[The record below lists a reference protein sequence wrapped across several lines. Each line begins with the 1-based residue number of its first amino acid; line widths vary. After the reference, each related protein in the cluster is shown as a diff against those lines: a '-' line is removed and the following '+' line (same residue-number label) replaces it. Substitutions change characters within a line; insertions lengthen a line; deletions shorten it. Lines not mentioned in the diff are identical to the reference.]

1 MLAASPAPAQRL
13 DGGGTP
19 EAEIAVAVATLW
31 IAPAQARP
39 IDAPSLANPVDMG
52 RWVASMSVAEKQ
64 WLVGRLATQAL
75 YGDPVVV
82 LETRGDWTKVAVPSQ
97 PSSLDA
103 RGYPGWLPTGQVAL
117 HPSVTAATAA
127 NVARVTARSTVLHD
141 AAAPARA
148 LITVSYNTRLP
159 VLASA
164 PTVTTVATASGGRAL
179 VATADIAA
187 VAPGAPAPTGADLV
201 ASAQLFSGLDYLW
214 AGTSGYGFDCSG
226 FTETVYAAHGIT
238 IPRDADDQARAG
250 TPVAEGQLQPG
261 DLLFYASDHG
271 RGLIHHVAMY
281 VGGGRMIQSPAT
293 GRTVE
298 TVPVATSG
306 FPGEFW
312 GARRYLTT
320 SQG

>member
-1 MLAASPAPAQRL
+1 M
-13 DGGGTP
+13 
-19 EAEIAVAVATLW
+19 
-31 IAPAQARP
+31 
-39 IDAPSLANPVDMG
+39 
-52 RWVASMSVAEKQ
+52 
-64 WLVGRLATQAL
+64 
-75 YGDPVVV
+75 
-82 LETRGDWTKVAVPSQ
+82 
-97 PSSLDA
+97 
-103 RGYPGWLPTGQVAL
+103 
-117 HPSVTAATAA
+117 
-127 NVARVTARSTVLHD
+127 TARSTVLHD
-141 AAAPARA
+141 PAAPARA

-187 VAPGAPAPTGADLV
+187 IAPGAPAPTGADLV

-250 TPVAEGQLQPG
+250 TPVAAGQLQAG

-293 GRTVE
+293 GRTIE

-312 GARRYLTT
+312 GARRYLT
-320 SQG
+320 SKG